1 MTVLSLLTTT
11 TAETSASMADMMPVG
26 SDLLVHALGLAL
38 ALATFAAGGIV
49 AVGPGRPRPAATR
62 GRRAV
67 R

>member
-1 MTVLSLLTTT
+1 MTALSLLTTA
-11 TAETSASMADMMPVG
+11 TAETSAAMADMMPASG
-26 SDLLVHALGLAL
+26 DLSAHALGVVLAL
-38 ALATFAAGGIV
+38 AAFAAGAIV